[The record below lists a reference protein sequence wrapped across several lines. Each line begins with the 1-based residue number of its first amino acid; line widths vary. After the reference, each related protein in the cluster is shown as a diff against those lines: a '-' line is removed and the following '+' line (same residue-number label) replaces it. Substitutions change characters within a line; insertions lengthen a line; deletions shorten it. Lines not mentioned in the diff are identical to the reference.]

1 MDLFIATALIVPAAY
16 VLGAPAARAG
26 AAALVSALAL
36 ALALDRRLGGLTGD
50 VYGAAIEI
58 AELVFWAA
66 TR

>member
-1 MDLFIATALIVPAAY
+1 
-16 VLGAPAARAG
+16 
-26 AAALVSALAL
+26 VSALAL